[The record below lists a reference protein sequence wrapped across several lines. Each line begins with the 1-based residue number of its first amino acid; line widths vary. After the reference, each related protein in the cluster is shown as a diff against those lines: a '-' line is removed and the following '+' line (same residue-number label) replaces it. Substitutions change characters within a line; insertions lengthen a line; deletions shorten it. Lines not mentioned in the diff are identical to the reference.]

1 MNFNQYRLKLES
13 YLDRMGLADATKSD
27 YLRLFNKLEKAHKA
41 QHFASPN
48 QELSEVFASKLLS
61 LLQLSGYTS
70 NSLRRTSQILSSIR
84 AVFDNCSYEE
94 FYRLIRHKKLPS
106 LDSEILKTLHGFRK
120 TLSDKR
126 LEDETIQSNVRI
138 VLLFLDEAKV
148 KNLNDLTNLSAQS
161 VVRVIVSIMTS
172 RAPSFFKKLGAI
184 RAYLH
189 WLYQHKLISQDL
201 SKCIYLRTP
210 KTQPLIRLFPPE
222 ALNKLI
228 SNLDDS
234 SDELIQLKAIIHL
247 ALFTGL
253 RGVDLARLKVTDLDW
268 KDRTISVAQSKTK
281 VCITLPLTDATAIP
295 LAKYLLEVRPE
306 HAKTYVFCNI
316 STGLKLSRRDISDLF
331 RKYRDRILG
340 NTFKGYGIHALRR
353 TLGSC
358 LFQEECDTH
367 LIREILGHSDMSS
380 LDRYM
385 QADDK
390 HLRLCNLELVGET
403 LRGELMDG

>member
-13 YLDRMGLADATKSD
+13 YLDRMGLADATKYD
-27 YLRLFNKLEKAHKA
+27 YLRLFNKLEKAHKSK
-41 QHFASPN
+41 HFISPN
-48 QELSEVFASKLLS
+48 QEFSEVYANTLLS
-61 LLQLSGYTS
+61 LLELSGYTKH
-70 NSLRRTSQILSSIR
+70 SLRRTSQILSSIR

-94 FYRLIRHKKLPS
+94 FFMLIRHTKLPS
-106 LDSEILKTLHGFRK
+106 VDIEILETLTDFRK

-126 LEDETIQSNVRI
+126 LEDETIQSNVRA

-148 KNLNDLTNLSAQS
+148 KNLKDLTNLSAQS
-161 VVRVIVSIMTS
+161 VVKVIVSIMTS
-172 RAPSFFKKLGAI
+172 RAPSFFKKLGAV
-184 RAYLH
+184 RAYLQ
-189 WLYQHKLISQDL
+189 WLYQHKFISQDL
-201 SKCIYLRTP
+201 SKCTYLRTP

-268 KDRTISVAQSKTK
+268 KGRTISVEQSKTK
-281 VCITLPLTDATAIP
+281 VSITLPLTDATAIP

-316 STGLKLSRRDISDLF
+316 STGLKLSRRDISNL
-331 RKYRDRILG
+331 LG
-340 NTFKGYGIHALRR
+340 QCYFLW
-353 TLGSC
+353 
-358 LFQEECDTH
+358 DP
-367 LIREILGHSDMSS
+367 
-380 LDRYM
+380 
-385 QADDK
+385 
-390 HLRLCNLELVGET
+390 
-403 LRGELMDG
+403 